1 MTSTGPAASLLAS
14 GFARYRETTPEARAS
29 FLEAIALGIV
39 IPTAPVQSVFGRT
52 GAEGLGDTLTERAMA
67 EIAL

>member
-52 GAEGLGDTLTERAMA
+52 LGDTLTERAMA